1 VEILDET
8 ARINKHNWEAGG
20 ISSTDAGTR
29 PFLDVDRD
37 VIAAYAEGKITQLPK
52 PFEEGY
58 TKRITRGVQGKRVL
72 CLASGGGQQSVLYG
86 LLGAEVTVLDLSAK
100 QLDADHVAAGHYGYR
115 VETVEGDMRDL
126 SMFDED
132 HFDLVIQGVSMVYV
146 PDVRVVFKQVAR
158 VLKPGGWYR
167 NTYMNPATVPACFS
181 GTDNGWDGQG
191 YRLSEPYRGGPILM
205 RPDGS
210 ENMDEGEM
218 TGEFRHLLSDI
229 FTGLVEA
236 GFLIREV
243 YEPAGFN
250 EEDEPGSFG
259 HMASALGMFFM
270 IDAMKA
276 QTLDCLPADEAST
289 G

>member
-1 VEILDET
+1 MTVMEILDET
-8 ARINKHNWEAGG
+8 ARINKRNWEAGG

-29 PFLDVDRD
+29 HFLDVDPD
-37 VIAAYAEGKITQLPK
+37 IIAAYAEGKIDQLPE

-58 TKRITRGVQGKRVL
+58 TKRITRGVHGKRVL

-86 LLGAEVTVLDLSAK
+86 LLGAEVTVLDISTK
-100 QLDADHVAAGHYGYR
+100 QLDADHIAARHYGYR
-115 VETVEGDMRDL
+115 IEAVEGDMRDL
-126 SMFDED
+126 SMFKKD
-132 HFDLVIQGVSMVYV
+132 HFDLVIQGVSIGYV
-146 PDVRVVFKQVAR
+146 PDVRVVYRQVAR

-167 NTYMNPATVPACFS
+167 NTYSNPATAPACFS
-181 GTDNGWDGQG
+181 GTANGWDGQG
-191 YRLSEPYRGGPILM
+191 YRLSEPYRGGPILI

-229 FTGLVEA
+229 FTGLVEV

-243 YEPAGFN
+243 YESLGLS
-250 EEDEPGSFG
+250 EDDEPGSFG
-259 HMASALGMFFM
+259 HMASALGMFFR

-276 QTLDCLPADEAST
+276 LTPDCLPAI
-289 G
+289 

>member
-1 VEILDET
+1 MKILDDI

-20 ISSTDAGTR
+20 ISATDAGTR
-29 PFLDVDRD
+29 PFLDVDRSA
-37 VIAAYAEGKITQLPK
+37 VAAYAEGKSNHLPA

-58 TKRITRGVQGKRVL
+58 TKRITRDVQGKRVL

-86 LLGAEVTVLDLSAK
+86 LLGAEVTVLDISAK
-100 QLDADHVAAGHYGYR
+100 QLEADHIAARHYGYH
-115 VETVEGDMRDL
+115 VKTIEGDMRDL
-126 SMFDED
+126 SLFEKD
-132 HFDLVIQGVSMVYV
+132 HFHLVIQPVSIVYV
-146 PDVRVVFKQVAR
+146 PDVRVVYRQVAR

-167 NTYMNPATVPACFS
+167 NIYMNPATVPACFS
-181 GTDNGWDGQG
+181 GTANGWDGRG
-191 YRLSEPYRGGPILM
+191 YRLSEPYRSGPILI

-243 YEPAGFN
+243 YESAGRN

-259 HMASALGMFFM
+259 HMASTLGMFFR

-276 QTLDCLPADEAST
+276 QMPDCLPAD
-289 G
+289 

>member
-1 VEILDET
+1 VEILDEI
-8 ARINKHNWEAGG
+8 ARINKRHWEAGG

-37 VIAAYAEGKITQLPK
+37 VIAAYAAGKSDQLPE

-58 TKRITRGVQGKRVL
+58 SKRITRNVQGKRVL

-100 QLDADHVAAGHYGYR
+100 QLQADHIAARYYGYR

-126 SMFDED
+126 SLFEED
-132 HFDLVIQGVSMVYV
+132 HFDLVIQGVSIGYV

-158 VLKPGGWYR
+158 VLRPGGWYR

-181 GTDNGWDGQG
+181 GTDNGWDGQR
-191 YRLSEPYRGGPILM
+191 YRLSEPYRGGPILI

-243 YEPAGFN
+243 HESANLN
-250 EEDEPGSFG
+250 EEDKPGSFG
-259 HMASALGMFFM
+259 HMAATLGMFFRV
-270 IDAMKA
+270 DAMKA
-276 QTLDCLPADEAST
+276 QTPDCLPMD
-289 G
+289 